1 MDNKDAIIKQQE
13 ETILQLHRDLA
24 RYRRSFDVSNALHRR
39 ECAKKGIEEAKANPT
54 KPHCDLL
61 MARCTADLEQAER
74 DLERL
79 SAELLKEMQQDYPTP
94 AAAVQPVESQ

>member
-1 MDNKDAIIKQQE
+1 M
-13 ETILQLHRDLA
+13 
-24 RYRRSFDVSNALHRR
+24 
-39 ECAKKGIEEAKANPT
+39 KGIEEAKANPT

-79 SAELLKEMQQDYPTP
+79 NAEVIKEMP
-94 AAAVQPVESQ
+94 PVESQ

>member
-39 ECAKKGIEEAKANPT
+39 ECAKKGIDEAKANPT

-61 MARCTADLEQAER
+61 MARCTTDLEQAER

-79 SAELLKEMQQDYPTP
+79 SAELLKEMKERDLAT
-94 AAAVQPVESQ
+94 AAVQPVESQ